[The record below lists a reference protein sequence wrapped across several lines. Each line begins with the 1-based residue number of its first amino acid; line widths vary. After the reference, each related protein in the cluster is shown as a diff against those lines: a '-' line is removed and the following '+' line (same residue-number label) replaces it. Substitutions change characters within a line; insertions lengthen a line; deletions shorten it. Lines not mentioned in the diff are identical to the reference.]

1 MAKKILLIEDD
12 KFLRKVIVRKLI
24 ADGYEVIE
32 AIDGEKGIVA
42 AREQKPDLILLDLVL
57 PEIDGFEV
65 LAMLKKDKDTFE
77 IPVIVLSN
85 LGEKENVEK
94 GLKLGA
100 ADYLIK
106 ARLEP
111 SEIAERIQKVLNQE

>member
-12 KFLRKVIVRKLI
+12 KFLRKVIVRKLT

-32 AIDGEKGIVA
+32 AIDGEKGVVA
-42 AREQKPDLILLDLVL
+42 AREGKPDLILLDLVL

-65 LAMLKKDKDTFE
+65 LAMLKKDKETFK
-77 IPVIVLSN
+77 IPVIILSN

-94 GLKLGA
+94 GLKMGA
-100 ADYLIK
+100 NDYLIK

-111 SEIAERIQKVLNQE
+111 SEIAERIQKILNQE

>member
-1 MAKKILLIEDD
+1 MAKKILVIEDD
-12 KFLRKVIVRKLI
+12 KFLRKVIVRKLS
-24 ADGYEVIE
+24 AEGYEVIE
-32 AIDGEKGIVA
+32 AIDGEKGIA
-42 AREQKPDLILLDLVL
+42 AAQEQRPDLILLDLVL

-65 LAMLKKDKDTFE
+65 LTALKKGKNTFK

-85 LGEKENVEK
+85 LGEKENVERGIK
-94 GLKLGA
+94 AGA

-111 SEIAERIQKVLNQE
+111 SEITERVKKVLGL